1 MNRLI
6 SFDFSG
12 TLAQRNTKSFGWEF
26 VHADTVTAIHFLK
39 LAHPELHF
47 AVTTNGNISHPA
59 DTLTKHGLR
68 EVFTHQPSGAS
79 LILGAHTDVILVEEQ
94 EVPVKQSLADRLRNI
109 PTQTIVQ
116 KIPVEKQLGPKPLPD
131 MLHYA
136 MEVCGVENPAHAVH
150 IGDDVDDAMM
160 ARNANT
166 HFMGVWPLSEVSYIN
181 MAAVL
186 ARATQLIG

>member
-6 SFDFSG
+6 SFDFAG
-12 TLAQRNTKSFGWEF
+12 TLAQRSTKNFGWEF
-26 VHADTVTAIHFLK
+26 VHADTVAAINFLK
-39 LAHPELHF
+39 LAHPEVHF
-47 AVTTNGNISHPA
+47 AVTTNGNISHPV

-94 EVPVKQSLADRLRNI
+94 EVPAKQSLADRLRGV
-109 PTQTIVQ
+109 PVRTTVQ

-131 MLHYA
+131 MLQYA
-136 MEVCGVENPAHAVH
+136 MEVCGVEDPAHAVH

-186 ARATQLIG
+186 TRATQLIG